1 MVNIINGAFSFWQ
14 EFKAEKATEALR
26 KLLPS
31 YARALRDGEVQ
42 RILAEELVPGDVI
55 LLEEGDRISADA
67 RLIEENELRVDQS
80 TLSGESHAVR
90 KTSEAVLEENVSRTE
105 LPNIVYAGTTIAAG
119 TGSDETNLVVCSLAR
134 LEFKVPRV
142 IARVNNP
149 KNAWLYT
156 PEMGVDVALNQADL
170 LAHLIAEEMSL
181 GDMMTLLKLR
191 KGLYSL
197 VEEKV
202 HPDSIANGKTVGD
215 LSLPPRC
222 ALAAIIRKGE
232 LTIPHGDMVLQPAD
246 EILAVIHSDEISQL
260 AAILGPSNPGA

>member
-1 MVNIINGAFSFWQ
+1 MYTIIVGGGQVGAYLASLLL
-14 EFKAEKATEALR
+14 AEKHQIMVIENNIDKITTLKQSIPAETVIQGSGSN
-26 KLLPS
+26 PS
-31 YARALRDGEVQ
+31 
-42 RILAEELVPGDVI
+42 
-55 LLEEGDRISADA
+55 
-67 RLIEENELRVDQS
+67 
-80 TLSGESHAVR
+80 
-90 KTSEAVLEENVSRTE
+90 VLE
-105 LPNIVYAGTTIAAG
+105 AAG
-119 TGSDETNLVVCSLAR
+119 IYKANVVAAVTGSDESNLVVASLAR
-134 LEFKVPRV
+134 LEFRVPRV

-197 VEEKV
+197 IEEKV
-202 HPDSIANGKTVGD
+202 HPNSIANGKAVQD
-215 LSLPPRC
+215 LSFPPRC

-232 LTIPHGDMVLQPAD
+232 LTIPHGDVVLQPAD
-246 EILAVIHSDEISQL
+246 EILAVIHSEEIPQL